1 MKAILIAAFTLAS
14 TICLSQKNSIN
25 EIVKLDKG
33 KTVYDLDVSKGRT
46 MLAYGVDNRVV
57 ILNPD
62 NINNSTGIAVLDKV
76 TSVDISEDSSKVAFG
91 TMTGKVGIIDI
102 KSKTIEGVFTP
113 HKEVVTSA
121 RLINGNKGIV
131 SSSYDC
137 NLCYTDIELKTT
149 STIHKFEKEINSIAV
164 QDSLHQ
170 FITIGGDGM
179 LNVWNSK
186 NLQSISKMKVD
197 NSWGRD
203 LVYWNSKRISTCG
216 DAGTIRTINIGNPT
230 MPYEEEKDSHF
241 LYRIYSVDILA
252 SKYGSIWA
260 SIDNYG
266 KIRVKSNL
274 VFNEALY
281 GYSLNDLS
289 YRVRF
294 IGNSG
299 LLIVAVATQ
308 KNGLYIIPVS
318 KMSTF
323 KLREHL

>member
-14 TICLSQKNSIN
+14 IICFSQKNSIN
-25 EIVKLDKG
+25 EIVKLNKG

-46 MLAYGVDNRVV
+46 MLAYGVGNRVV

-62 NINNSTGIAVLDKV
+62 NIDDSTGIAVSDKV

-102 KSKTIEGVFTP
+102 KSKTIEGIFTP

-131 SSSYDC
+131 SSSYDS
-137 NLCYTDIELKTT
+137 NLCYTDTESKTT
-149 STIHKFEKEINSIAV
+149 TVIQKLEKEINSIAV

-197 NSWGRD
+197 NCWGRD
-203 LVYWNSKRISTCG
+203 LVYWSSKRISTCG
-216 DAGTIRTINIGNPT
+216 DAGTIRTINIGNPS
-230 MPYEEEKDSHF
+230 MPYEEEKEKHVLS
-241 LYRIYSVDILA
+241 RIYSIDIL
-252 SKYGSIWA
+252 SSRYGSISA
-260 SIDNYG
+260 STDNYG
-266 KIRVKSNL
+266 KVKVKCNIA
-274 VFNEALY
+274 FNESVY
-281 GYSLNDLS
+281 GHSINDLT
-289 YRVRF
+289 YKIRF
-294 IGNSG
+294 IGNSES
-299 LLIVAVATQ
+299 LIVAVATQ

-318 KMSTF
+318 KMSTL
-323 KLREHL
+323 KL